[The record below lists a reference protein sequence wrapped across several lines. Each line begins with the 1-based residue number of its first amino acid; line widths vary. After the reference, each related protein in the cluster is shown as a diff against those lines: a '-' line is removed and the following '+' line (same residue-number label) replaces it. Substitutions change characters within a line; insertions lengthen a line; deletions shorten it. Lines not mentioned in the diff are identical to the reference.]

1 MLRKNYYILSDGILK
16 RKENTLYFVNN
27 KGKKPIPIN
36 KIYSIYAYGQIT
48 FSSQVM
54 SLLAKK
60 GIPIHFFNYY
70 GFYNGSYYPRETL
83 LSGDLLVRQAEYYLN
98 QSKRLELAKLFV
110 EGAANN
116 ILKVLSYYKIEN
128 DVNEILKELTK
139 TNKITEIMNVEG
151 RIRSEYYSKFDE
163 ILPEEFKMEGRSRQ
177 PPKNMIN
184 SLISFG
190 NSMMYSTV
198 LTEIYNTQLNPTI
211 SYLHEPFE
219 RRFSLSLD
227 LSEIFKPIFVDRLI
241 FYLVNKRMI
250 TKKDFNQDLNCC
262 LLNDSGRNKFIK
274 EYNKRLEKTI
284 KHKDLNK
291 KVSYQRLIRLE
302 AYKLKKHI

>member
-1 MLRKNYYILSDGILK
+1 MLRKNYYILSEGILK

-284 KHKDLNK
+284 KHKDLN
-291 KVSYQRLIRLE
+291 
-302 AYKLKKHI
+302 